1 MSRISRNARIVSF
14 VWLLLLTC
22 CCATAQSGEPS
33 RVPQVVEVQ
42 FGRSSAWSTD
52 PNESVTTVRPK
63 SVTMS
68 VRSLIGQYAEGK
80 SEYALSSKDWEE
92 LRALVN
98 SRMLAALVGTI
109 GCPGCADQ
117 QTEWVT
123 VEFDDGTKKSAFYN
137 AGSGP
142 PELAALIAKIQSI
155 AGFGPAI
162 PTGNLPMVQPQL
174 MRPKKPV
181 RVLSIRFGEW
191 SGSCDSDCGEDLQV
205 IAGETTL
212 RRSCFPEAQSRP
224 ANFTVRADL
233 SDKHWKELVQLIDHA
248 AIYALPDRSSGGW
261 CGEFVEV
268 KFSDKSRKKL
278 SWATDGPP
286 KELGELRDKLQAL
299 KSKLEKELPK

>member
-1 MSRISRNARIVSF
+1 MSRISRDARIVSF
-14 VWLLLLTC
+14 AWLLLSTSC
-22 CCATAQSGEPS
+22 YAIAQSGEPS

-42 FGRSSAWSTD
+42 FGDSSAWSTT
-52 PNESVTTVRPK
+52 PSESVTTVRPK
-63 SVTMS
+63 SVTKS

-92 LRALVN
+92 LRAIVN
-98 SRMLAALVGTI
+98 SRVLTALVGTI
-109 GCPGCADQ
+109 GCPGCLDQ

-123 VEFDDGTKKSAFYN
+123 VAFDDGTKKSAFYN

-162 PTGNLPMVQPQL
+162 PTDNLPLVQPKL
-174 MRPKKPV
+174 MRRKKPM
-181 RVLSIRFGEW
+181 RVLSVRFGEW

-212 RRSCFPEAQSRP
+212 RRSCFPEGQPRP
-224 ANFTVRADL
+224 TNFTVRADL
-233 SDKHWKELVQLIDHA
+233 SDKHWKELVQLIDRA

-278 SWATDGPP
+278 SWGTDGPP
-286 KELGELRDKLQAL
+286 SELRELRDQLQGL
-299 KSKLEKELPK
+299 KSELEKELPK